1 VRVNNIFDLK
11 LVNLNVTI
19 FWLFFLSTQN
29 FGVSITI
36 CGWNEPHE
44 QTKTCDDYIWADLMV
59 YTGSKK
65 RVQACF

>member
-44 QTKTCDDYIWADLMV
+44 QTKTCDDYIWADL
-59 YTGSKK
+59 
-65 RVQACF
+65 